1 QGLAAELEDDPA
13 VDGLWL
19 HAPVTLLR
27 VFLAPPHD
35 SSQKARQSRERVTP
49 PAERRPAPAAHPL
62 IPAAKGI
69 TVSKRGEP
77 PRALPGSLLLGRL
90 LCDGLAPLKAGKTPH
105 RDVFAHGRDLLLDQ
119 VVHGAIRILDKG
131 LFQQANFLE
140 ELLEAALDDLVDHV
154 FGLALVEG
162 GGPVDPALL
171 LQNSRRHI

>member
-1 QGLAAELEDDPA
+1 GFDTVLFERVLLGEGVDARSEHLHVVGRRPVHSLVAVGGAPPDVAAAYDDAHLRVQFVHRPHPAVNEVANVQLQVETGVARQGLAAELEDDPA

-69 TVSKRGEP
+69 TVSK
-77 PRALPGSLLLGRL
+77 
-90 LCDGLAPLKAGKTPH
+90 
-105 RDVFAHGRDLLLDQ
+105 
-119 VVHGAIRILDKG
+119 
-131 LFQQANFLE
+131 
-140 ELLEAALDDLVDHV
+140 
-154 FGLALVEG
+154 
-162 GGPVDPALL
+162 
-171 LQNSRRHI
+171 